1 MKTIPILYS
10 TPMVQAII
18 IDTKTQTR
26 RGAGLD
32 KLNKEM
38 PIYNWEFVQMGNSYK
53 NDFEPDENIYAHFKC
68 FSDTWMEVKCPYGMK
83 GDILWVRETFYA
95 FGEWKPDGLSKKT
108 GKTKFTF
115 CDYTHQNFSYH
126 FEDSKPLRV
135 CKDKYDGIGW
145 YKRPSIFMPRAAC
158 RLFLKVEKVRVERLQ
173 DITAAD
179 AIAEGIE
186 RWTEER
192 MKSKPTHYKLYYQNC
207 KADQL
212 MSYTSDPV
220 DSYATLWQ
228 KINGPE
234 SWDLN
239 PWVWVIEFYRTE
251 PSIKNQEPR

>member
-1 MKTIPILYS
+1 MKTMKTKPILFS

-18 IDTKTQTR
+18 ANTKTQTR
-26 RGAGLD
+26 RII
-32 KLNKEM
+32 K
-38 PIYNWEFVQMGNSYK
+38 P
-53 NDFEPDENIYAHFKC
+53 PDNVTETITRSIVESLATNIENI
-68 FSDTWMEVKCPYGMK
+68 SGSPYGNT
-83 GDILWVRETFYA
+83 GDILWIRETFYA

-108 GKTKFTF
+108 GKPKFTF
-115 CDYTHQNFSYH
+115 CDYTHQDFSYH
-126 FEDSKPLRV
+126 FEDSKPLRI

-173 DITAAD
+173 DITEAD

-207 KADQL
+207 KADEL
-212 MSYTSDPV
+212 MTYTSDPV
-220 DSYATLWQ
+220 DSYSTLWQ

-239 PWVWVIEFYRTE
+239 PWVWVIEFSRTE